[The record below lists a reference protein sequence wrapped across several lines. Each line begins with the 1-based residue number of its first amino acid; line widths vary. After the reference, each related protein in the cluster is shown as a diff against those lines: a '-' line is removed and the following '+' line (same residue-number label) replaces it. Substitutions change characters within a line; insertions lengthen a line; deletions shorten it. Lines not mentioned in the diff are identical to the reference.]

1 MSKNILGQWNMSG
14 GYASS
19 VPRTIAANIL
29 GVGSE
34 NVIVTG
40 AGYIRCVG
48 QFVDKNPASEKGSWQ
63 FFLTDEGYAGLGNH
77 SLYGE
82 GSVFKVQRVLAF
94 TGTGAVRFNGVD
106 LGVSADSTLRY
117 LKKSSGTWVT
127 PAFPASQARPS
138 SQTIYPKA
146 SPGAGH
152 TGMNGTIATVT
163 WRIDSTTGQV
173 SLASLPSNTLTLSGQ
188 SVIQP
193 FPVVATGQDYWG
205 IGVSKVGF
213 GDAPVFYQLKT
224 DLGGE
229 VAETTL
235 AYTRT
240 IAQASITNGD
250 TTLTLNGATPLAD
263 RFTASDVGRRV
274 EIAGKLDSWIVEVT
288 DAFNAETNDDA
299 TATATDEAL
308 IVRHAIDGILRAVE
322 IHWTTESLFGQDL
335 APFDAY
341 PPPSNLAYAGI
352 LNDTLFV
359 EDTNGIIYVGV
370 PAYIGSFPPKQ
381 TLFPTESATLYLDG
395 SDGVYWRFS
404 RNTLCV
410 LTYIGGPRPLE
421 LQQIWKNTGVLFPQN
436 AAIGMGGRVIA
447 WSGKPVRLGSGRE
460 PDVEFAYPVYKDF
473 EGWSNQTQARPVIAA
488 FDTDNQLEI
497 WAYDKKIMAYHVPS
511 GQWCPPINVTG
522 MIGLADNLISSTIIG
537 GKLYFATNSGTNLI
551 LHGFDQGNAMV
562 AKIRTLDVR
571 SKAKTDTISEIEVIA
586 RVDNTQS
593 IQIKVCKNFNE
604 AALENVDTYL
614 PTALPI
620 RQTILRRPNIL
631 AAKQHAIDIT
641 ITSTGKDAGIE
652 LVETSGESSSVFVP

>member
-1 MSKNILGQWNMSG
+1 
-14 GYASS
+14 
-19 VPRTIAANIL
+19 
-29 GVGSE
+29 
-34 NVIVTG
+34 
-40 AGYIRCVG
+40 
-48 QFVDKNPASEKGSWQ
+48 
-63 FFLTDEGYAGLGNH
+63 
-77 SLYGE
+77 
-82 GSVFKVQRVLAF
+82 
-94 TGTGAVRFNGVD
+94 
-106 LGVSADSTLRY
+106 
-117 LKKSSGTWVT
+117 
-127 PAFPASQARPS
+127 
-138 SQTIYPKA
+138 
-146 SPGAGH
+146 
-152 TGMNGTIATVT
+152 
-163 WRIDSTTGQV
+163 
-173 SLASLPSNTLTLSGQ
+173 
-188 SVIQP
+188 
-193 FPVVATGQDYWG
+193 
-205 IGVSKVGF
+205 
-213 GDAPVFYQLKT
+213 VFYQLKT